1 MMDNHSPISYIRIET
16 KIIILVWEKKKIW
29 NVEHQRLFFSHV
41 APLIFVNKYKSH
53 LTKKLDLTCARPK
66 AKSPINC
73 LYDYKLMFYSPS
85 CHANGSLFKL
95 NGLHRLHFTDRTLQ
109 PIFSSPQNELIMF
122 LLFTTPV
129 GFILHTSYFMVN
141 TLSLWV
147 GLTTNSFNWY
157 KELW

>member
-1 MMDNHSPISYIRIET
+1 M
-16 KIIILVWEKKKIW
+16 
-29 NVEHQRLFFSHV
+29 

-73 LYDYKLMFYSPS
+73 LYDYKLMFYSTS

-129 GFILHTSYFMVN
+129 GFILHTSWSI
-141 TLSLWV
+141 LSLCGWASQPIALIDIKSCDSYRPCV
-147 GLTTNSFNWY
+147 QDTQMKLCFENTIST
-157 KELW
+157 KCVQQCITQCVQQ